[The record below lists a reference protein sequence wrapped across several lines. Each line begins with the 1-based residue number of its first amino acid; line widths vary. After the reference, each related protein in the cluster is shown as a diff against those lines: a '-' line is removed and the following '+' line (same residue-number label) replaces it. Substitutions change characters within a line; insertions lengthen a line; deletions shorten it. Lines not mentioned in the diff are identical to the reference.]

1 MSVPHRDS
9 GHREPVFNSMPAAVL
24 VLALAI
30 LGAELAKLVV
40 PPLGEAIFQASV
52 LVHTPPGM
60 ERPAQPLGRYLPYVL
75 HFLVHFG
82 WLHIIMNLVILVST
96 GRLVARVLGESA
108 RGVLLFLGFFG
119 ACSVLGAI
127 AQVVAEGSEPLML
140 GGASTGVSGL
150 IAAAGWV
157 RGGYAG
163 MLRLTLPW
171 IGVNLVIGVL
181 GVAFP
186 IPIGWAAHIGGAV
199 AGAGL
204 FPVILRF
211 ARSR

>member
-1 MSVPHRDS
+1 MSVPERDS
-9 GHREPVFNSMPAAVL
+9 GQREPIFNSIPTAVL

-30 LGAELAKLVV
+30 VGAELAKFAV
-40 PPLGEAIFQASV
+40 PPLGDLIFQASV
-52 LVHTPPGM
+52 LVHAPAGTPAPS
-60 ERPAQPLGRYLPYVL
+60 QPLGPYWPYLL

-82 WLHIIMNLVILVST
+82 WLHIIMNLVVLVSA
-96 GRLVARVLGESA
+96 GRLVARALGDHLF
-108 RGVLLFLGFFG
+108 GVSLFLVFFG
-119 ACSVLGAI
+119 MCSVLGAI
-127 AQVVAEGSEPLML
+127 TQVVAEGSAGLML

-157 RGGYAG
+157 RGGYKG

-171 IGVNLVIGVL
+171 IAVNLLIGVIGI
-181 GVAFP
+181 AMP

-204 FPVILRF
+204 FPVFLRL
-211 ARSR
+211 ASGR

>member
-9 GHREPVFNSMPAAVL
+9 GHREPVFNSMPVAVL

-30 LGAELAKLVV
+30 LGAELAKVVV
-40 PPLGEAIFQASV
+40 PPLGELIFQASV
-52 LVHTPPGM
+52 LVHTPAGQVP
-60 ERPAQPLGRYLPYVL
+60 PAQPLGQYLPFLL

-82 WLHIIMNLVILVST
+82 WLHIIMNLVVLLSA
-96 GRLVARVLGESA
+96 GRLVARVLGDSA
-108 RGVLLFLGFFG
+108 QGVLLFLSFFG
-119 ACSVLGAI
+119 ACSVLGAV
-127 AQVVAEGSEPLML
+127 AQVVAEGSEPLIL

-157 RGGYAG
+157 RGGYTG

-171 IGVNLVIGVL
+171 IGVNLVIGLL

-204 FPVILRF
+204 FPVVLRL
-211 ARSR
+211 ARPR